1 MKMLLDMLIRSEQ
14 IDIGLLILDAR
25 ARVRVANPKFRRW
38 YGFKEGDELS
48 EKTVLGQTL
57 RQAIRERR
65 VVSEAVIRDEWNG
78 NLVTVMLFAYPCE
91 DNKQSDW
98 AVFAADASSSRRHIR
113 QRMLTEKVE
122 TIGQM
127 ASGTAN
133 AVLNP
138 LAVIKG
144 SMQMIEK
151 HLDDFFVDE
160 GLVGSSLHS
169 RIRTFFRLIDDQI
182 QRIND
187 IIQQFLLLG
196 KPFAMEL
203 TPLAIVDFLQ
213 HLQQRVMKKA
223 LDKQIRQKTQI
234 ELARILEQVGVTC
247 VMVTHDQEEAMTMAD
262 RLAVMTD
269 GQIVQ
274 YGTPREVYDF
284 PVSRFVAGFIGSANL
299 FTGTIVVDEPD
310 HIAIE
315 CDELPRPLFVSHG
328 VSEPLGME
336 VHVSIRPE
344 RVVVSR
350 TQPQGEYNWA
360 RGVVSHMAWLGSHAL
375 YHIRLDSGKV
385 VEASVPSLTLAQ
397 SDAPGLDDEVFV
409 GWDPDSAKVLA
420 S

>member
-169 RIRTFFRLIDDQI
+169 RMRTFFRLIDDQI

-223 LDKQIRQKTQI
+223 LDKQIRLSFEYPI
-234 ELARILEQVGVTC
+234 RDGWLLAHGEYLHMALEAILDNALEASLPGAKVTVQTDVSDAYFEVRVC
-247 VMVTHDQEEAMTMAD
+247 DEGEGIPSGMREAVFIPFVTSKEEA
-262 RLAVMTD
+262 L
-269 GQIVQ
+269 GL
-274 YGTPREVYDF
+274 GLS
-284 PVSRFVAGFIGSANL
+284 VSKVIIEKMG
-299 FTGTIVVDEPD
+299 GTIDIPEGGDGGQVRVT
-310 HIAIE
+310 
-315 CDELPRPLFVSHG
+315 LPLFSFPGASNRHG
-328 VSEPLGME
+328 HAVRD
-336 VHVSIRPE
+336 SI
-344 RVVVSR
+344 
-350 TQPQGEYNWA
+350 N
-360 RGVVSHMAWLGSHAL
+360 
-375 YHIRLDSGKV
+375 
-385 VEASVPSLTLAQ
+385 
-397 SDAPGLDDEVFV
+397 
-409 GWDPDSAKVLA
+409 
-420 S
+420 